1 MFQGIPDQDY
11 IWIKKIAT
19 ATTYLK
25 VKVFFAKKNT
35 IRDGGSNTL

>member
-25 VKVFFAKKNT
+25 VFFAKKNT